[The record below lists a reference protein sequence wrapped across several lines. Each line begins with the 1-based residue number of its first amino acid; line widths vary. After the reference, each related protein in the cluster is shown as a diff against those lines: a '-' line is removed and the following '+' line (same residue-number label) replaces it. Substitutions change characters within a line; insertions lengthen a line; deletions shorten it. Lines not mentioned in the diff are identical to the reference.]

1 LLAGNCLQLDSI
13 RLRRGLASDQH
24 AHRTGTS
31 VQDLMRLAGRDLE
44 PFAGAKNEIMLFD
57 FERQFAFEDEEELT
71 RM

>member
-1 LLAGNCLQLDSI
+1 
-13 RLRRGLASDQH
+13 
-24 AHRTGTS
+24 
-31 VQDLMRLAGRDLE
+31 MRLAGRDLE